1 MSTPVVYHEPA
12 HQEPALARGSR
23 VNPYPVWSERAAT
36 PAELPSAR
44 PGQLVEARAA
54 ALFASDLSAHGAHTE
69 AEVAAAIR
77 VAIGAHSGLR
87 GCAGEVAAAYGE
99 CPETAAR
106 RMRWARAVV
115 EDMYGRPP
123 APSASVTAGTVPQ
136 VNPGQVNPGQVNP
149 GQAGPGQVGSGQVN
163 PGQAGPGTG
172 APARR
177 AGRPSL
183 AEQGYVH
190 GSFGGVPVLVGPGLA
205 AQLKAIR
212 QK

>member
-1 MSTPVVYHEPA
+1 MSTPVLYHEPA
-12 HQEPALARGSR
+12 HQEPAPAPGSR
-23 VNPYPVWSERAAT
+23 ANPYPARSGRAAT

-54 ALFASDLSAHGAHTE
+54 ALFASDLSAHGEHTE
-69 AEVAAAIR
+69 VEVAAAIR
-77 VAIGAHSGLR
+77 AAIDTHNGLR

-99 CPETAAR
+99 YPETAAR

-115 EDMYGRPP
+115 EDMYGSPP
-123 APSASVTAGTVPQ
+123 APSADVTAGTVP
-136 VNPGQVNPGQVNP
+136 
-149 GQAGPGQVGSGQVN
+149 QVN

-212 QK
+212 QKQG

>member
-1 MSTPVVYHEPA
+1 MSTPVLYHEPA
-12 HQEPALARGSR
+12 HQEPAPARGSR
-23 VNPYPVWSERAAT
+23 VNPYPAWSERAAT

-77 VAIGAHSGLR
+77 DAIGAHDGLR

-123 APSASVTAGTVPQ
+123 APGASITAGTVPQVDPGQ

-149 GQAGPGQVGSGQVN
+149 GQAGPG
-163 PGQAGPGTG
+163 TG

-177 AGRPSL
+177 PGRPSL